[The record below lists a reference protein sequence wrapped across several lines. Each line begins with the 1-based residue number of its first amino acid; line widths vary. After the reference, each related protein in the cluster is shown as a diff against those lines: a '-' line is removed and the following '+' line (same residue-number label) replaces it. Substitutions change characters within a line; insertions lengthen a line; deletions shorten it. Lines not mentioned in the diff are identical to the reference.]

1 MLYVCVCVLLW
12 VFSIHAVF
20 MKIYQRSV
28 YAFFRG
34 EVCPL
39 SSLLVS
45 ENVGSFVLHPCIFA
59 QPLDYIFVSVSRHG
73 SGHDTSEAGELKAQ
87 VT

>member
-1 MLYVCVCVLLW
+1 MCVCVLLGCC
-12 VFSIHAVF
+12 FSIHAVF
-20 MKIYQRSV
+20 IKIYQR
-28 YAFFRG
+28 RG

-45 ENVGSFVLHPCIFA
+45 ENVGSLDLHPCIFA
-59 QPLDYIFVSVSRHG
+59 QSLDYIFVSVSRHG
-73 SGHDTSEAGELKAQ
+73 SGHNTSKAGELKAQ